1 MRNKK
6 VLEITT
12 IATFSALIFVMANVP
27 WLGYIQIGVV
37 SLTIIHI
44 PVLIG
49 GIFGGKKVSI
59 ALGLAFGVSS
69 LIIALIRPVLPAD
82 YIFQNPLVSVL
93 PRVLFGYF
101 LYLIYE
107 IFTKYISNKLLAIS
121 LSFVISTIVHTV
133 LVLIP
138 FYIFFFESKTFTGIF
153 DFIFLILASN
163 GILEAILAGV
173 VGAPI
178 AYRLLKYK
186 EANSQ

>member
-1 MRNKK
+1 MRDKR

-12 IATFSALIFVMANVP
+12 IAVFSALIFVMASVP

-59 ALGLAFGVSS
+59 ALGLAFGLSS
-69 LIIALIRPVLPAD
+69 LMIALLRPVLPAD
-82 YIFQNPLVSVL
+82 FIFQNPLVSVL
-93 PRVLFGYF
+93 PRILFGYF
-101 LYLIYE
+101 LFVIYE
-107 IFTKYISNKLLAIS
+107 LFTKYVSNKLLALS

-133 LVLIP
+133 LVLVP
-138 FYIFFFESKTFTGIF
+138 FYIFFFDSRTFVGVF
-153 DFIFLILASN
+153 EFIFLILATN
-163 GILEAILAGV
+163 GILEAVLAGL

-178 AYRLLKYK
+178 AYRLLKYR
-186 EANSQ
+186 EANAL